1 MTRRL
6 GIDTSVL
13 VRLMT
18 NEPVAA
24 HEHCVREL
32 TALANDGVEVVA
44 SNQAIG
50 EAFISVQHHY
60 GSSREAARRSLLDV
74 LESGLVSPLNG
85 DAVLEELRASG
96 GAGLFDR
103 LIADGYRREGL
114 ETLTLDRR
122 MARLPQA
129 RLL

>member
-18 NEPVAA
+18 SQPAAA

-32 TALANDGVEVVA
+32 TALANAGVEVVA

-50 EAFISVQHHY
+50 EAYISVQFHY
-60 GSSREAARRSLLDV
+60 GSSREAASRSLLNV
-74 LESGLVSPLNG
+74 FESGLVKPLNG
-85 DAVLEELRASG
+85 PPVLDALRETG
-96 GAGLFDR
+96 QPGLFDR
-103 LIADGYRREGL
+103 LIVDGYTQDGL

-122 MARLPQA
+122 MARLPRA

>member
-18 NEPVAA
+18 SEPVAA

-32 TALANDGVEVVA
+32 TALLNDGAEVVA

-50 EAFISVQHHY
+50 EAFVSVQHHY
-60 GSSREAARRSLLDV
+60 GSSREDARRSLLDV
-74 LESGLVSPLNG
+74 FESGLVAPLNG
-85 DAVLEELRASG
+85 DAVLEMLRESG
-96 GAGLFDR
+96 QPGLFDR
-103 LIADGYRREGL
+103 LIADGYRQEGL